1 MAFVIGKVVFRSP
14 FVAKKPGDDIDIR
27 KAENQT
33 IATLRNTVEGQ
44 RRTII
49 QLEHKVTDLSNQNE
63 ELRASRTVTPQEE
76 AAFKNQSRIIMD
88 LQEERNL
95 LALWLRAN
103 KSIEIAQG
111 KHAGKELIP
120 LILQYLGGTMPD
132 PGSPLTPTATP
143 QEGPVQ

>member
-1 MAFVIGKVVFRSP
+1 MAFVVGKVVFRSP
-14 FVAKKPGDDIDIR
+14 FVAKKPGDDIDMKR
-27 KAENQT
+27 AENQT

-49 QLEHKVTDLSNQNE
+49 QLEHKVTDLSKQNE
-63 ELRASRTVTPQEE
+63 ELRVSKTITPQEE
-76 AAFKNQSRIIMD
+76 EMFKNQSKVILE

-120 LILQYLGGTMPD
+120 LILQYLGGTMPE

-143 QEGPVQ
+143 QGGPVQ